1 MSLLY
6 CHQYLENA
14 NVSTKFFNIFPHNL
28 LQQQKH
34 RERKHT
40 VRRKRN
46 DKRDW
51 CKGKTWLWSV
61 CTKRIN
67 MILTKWKEVDIKRG
81 QIALCKDRCGRP
93 WSSTRAYKVKRRGRR
108 KKKDSLGTHIRWN
121 SCTIFDCVALY
132 SDVVHLPICVSEY
145 KMLSGWD
152 SLACLRLALSILQ
165 ETVGRRRQKNDTDYS
180 PT

>member
-1 MSLLY
+1 ME
-6 CHQYLENA
+6 CH
-14 NVSTKFFNIFPHNL
+14 FFTVTSILKMQMFQLNFLTFFLTTYYSN
-28 LQQQKH
+28 
-34 RERKHT
+34 RNTERKHT

-108 KKKDSLGTHIRWN
+108 KKKRQSRDSHQVEFLHHLWLCCPLQWCGTLAHLCQWIQN
-121 SCTIFDCVALY
+121 AL
-132 SDVVHLPICVSEY
+132 
-145 KMLSGWD
+145 W
-152 SLACLRLALSILQ
+152 LR
-165 ETVGRRRQKNDTDYS
+165 
-180 PT
+180 

>member
-108 KKKDSLGTHIRWN
+108 KKKKTVSGLTSGGILAPSLT
-121 SCTIFDCVALY
+121 V
-132 SDVVHLPICVSEY
+132 LPSTVMWYTCPSVSVNT
-145 KMLSGWD
+145 KC
-152 SLACLRLALSILQ
+152 SLAEIAWLVSDLLSASCRRL
-165 ETVGRRRQKNDTDYS
+165 
-180 PT
+180 